1 MDWMKIRTY
10 GKKYRW
16 PALILLIG
24 LVLLLLPGKNAVDQ
38 TTPVINQ
45 TQDNI
50 LSLEEALSDI
60 LSTVQGAGKVRV
72 MLSLASGEETLY
84 QSDTNITEGGSGKH
98 DTVIVSDAQRNELG
112 LIKQIN
118 PPVYKGAII
127 VCQGADSPAV
137 RLNLMEAVSKVTG
150 LTSDKIS
157 ILKMN

>member
-1 MDWMKIRTY
+1 MDWMKIRSC

-24 LVLLLLPGKNAVDQ
+24 LALLLVPGKDAGEQMV
-38 TTPVINQ
+38 PVINQ

-84 QSDTNITEGGSGKH
+84 QSDTNISEGGNGKH
-98 DTVIVSDAQRNELG
+98 DTVIVSDAQRNQLG
-112 LIKQIN
+112 LIKQVN

-137 RLNLMEAVSKVTG
+137 RLNLMEAVCKVTG

>member
-1 MDWMKIRTY
+1 MDWMKILTY
-10 GKKYRW
+10 CKKYRW

-50 LSLEEALSDI
+50 LSLEEALSVI

>member
-1 MDWMKIRTY
+1 MDWIKIRSC

-24 LVLLLLPGKNAVDQ
+24 LVLLLAPEKDTGEQMA
-38 TTPVINQ
+38 PVINQ

-84 QSDTNITEGGSGKH
+84 QSDTNISEGGIGKH
-98 DTVIVSDAQRNELG
+98 DTVIVSDSQRNELG
-112 LIKQIN
+112 LIKQVN